1 MLYASLIYLFHHVN
15 RSEEEKT
22 IWLVCESTD
31 KIHHFLI
38 KKKIQHLGCTGSLEE

>member
-38 KKKIQHLGCTGSLEE
+38 KKKQSNI